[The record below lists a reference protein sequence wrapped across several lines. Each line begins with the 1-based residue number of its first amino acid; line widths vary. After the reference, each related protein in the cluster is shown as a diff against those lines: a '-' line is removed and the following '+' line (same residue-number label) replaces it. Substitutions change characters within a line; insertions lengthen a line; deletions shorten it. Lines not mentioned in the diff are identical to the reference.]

1 MGIFAVTDS
10 SGALGVVGRFLRGI
24 SSMGF
29 ELSSP
34 AYNEKYA
41 RVNLDDVLVASG
53 NIPTGGLSLSYGE
66 VQLSEGVHTV
76 KCYVWNVDPKNSFIL
91 PVSTYTVE
99 ITVKNYTAPVISA
112 FSAQRCLANG
122 TPNGSGVYVRY
133 ALTAAIDPV
142 TVDGVDRNAPL
153 IALRYREKGA
163 EEWTTVQLSDED
175 FAWNEAG
182 AVVAA
187 LTLPASITF
196 DFGAYVSDR
205 WKFAAAETALPRD
218 VRPFNA
224 RMING
229 HLSTCI
235 GTLAD
240 EEGKHKVV
248 QPTKFTEDVEF
259 VKAPVFVDRSGAL
272 AKLSPVVLMRL
283 PTAESAGY
291 NATYRYWLLDW
302 TQILSNYT
310 PDFVLGGASGQR
322 KFAVRVAEEGFY
334 HVHFTLNLSQS
345 DSNSGARVMILRLDP
360 EWEFTAARDYMVGS
374 EFTSAT
380 HQQMIITVS
389 AYSNTTTCGEVSG
402 VMYCEAGQII
412 MPTFCM
418 LNTTKTIASDGTNFS
433 MQRIG

>member
-1 MGIFAVTDS
+1 MGVFAVTDP

-24 SSMGF
+24 SSMAF
-29 ELSSP
+29 HLSSP
-34 AYNEKYA
+34 ATNEKYA
-41 RVNLDDVLVASG
+41 RIYLDDVLVASG

-76 KCYVWNVDPKNSFIL
+76 KCYVWNLDPGNHAM
-91 PVSTYTVE
+91 PTVSTYTVE

-142 TVDGVDRNAPL
+142 TVGGVDRNAPL

-163 EEWTTVQLSDED
+163 EGWTTVQLSDED

-248 QPTKFTEDVEF
+248 QPAKFTEGVEF
-259 VKAPVFVDRSGAL
+259 VKAPEFDDPAAAREALGIGLLALGIQTGQIDSTLPSGGKKTGNVVFPLPYTSAPRLLLSFTYPNTASINTVIKYWVAEKSETGFKWEMDSSG
-272 AKLSPVVLMRL
+272 S
-283 PTAESAGY
+283 
-291 NATYRYWLLDW
+291 ATY
-302 TQILSNYT
+302 
-310 PDFVLGGASGQR
+310 A
-322 KFAVRVAEEGFY
+322 
-334 HVHFTLNLSQS
+334 FTL
-345 DSNSGARVMILRLDP
+345 
-360 EWEFTAARDYMVGS
+360 EWLAIG
-374 EFTSAT
+374 
-380 HQQMIITVS
+380 
-389 AYSNTTTCGEVSG
+389 
-402 VMYCEAGQII
+402 
-412 MPTFCM
+412 
-418 LNTTKTIASDGTNFS
+418 TIAPNE
-433 MQRIG
+433 